1 MNRKGS
7 RTLPGMT
14 DSKIPDIQSILTEVD
29 EILRKRLEPLGVKVA
44 HVLLAVTPDGA
55 GVVRSNVGPAQLGDM
70 AELPAE
76 IADGS
81 AHERPEDEP
90 LN

>member
-1 MNRKGS
+1 MNRVAS

-14 DSKIPDIQSILTEVD
+14 DSKIPQIQTILTKVD
-29 EILRKRLEPLGVKVA
+29 EILRERLASLGVNGG
-44 HVLLAVTPDGA
+44 HVLLAIAPDGA
-55 GVVRSNVGPAQLGDM
+55 GVVRSNVGPAELGNM
-70 AELPAE
+70 AELLAE

-81 AHERPEDEP
+81 ALKRPENEP

>member
-1 MNRKGS
+1 MS
-7 RTLPGMT
+7 
-14 DSKIPDIQSILTEVD
+14 DSNIPEIQAILTEVD
-29 EILRKRLEPLGVKVA
+29 EILRERLASLGVNVG

-55 GVVRSNVGPAQLGDM
+55 GVVRSNVGPAALGDM
-70 AELPAE
+70 AELLAE

-81 AHERPEDEP
+81 ALERPDNEP